1 MNRKFIS
8 KSNRVLRKI
17 LNSKDNLDIL
27 QDFIETFLE
36 MEIKEIKLNPYLE
49 SKSNYLPS
57 EENFGIADLRI
68 KLENQEELNIGIQI
82 IDGYYILNKMLL
94 YYAQIHS
101 NQLEYSDSRKFT
113 KTITINILD
122 FKYLKSMDYFSK
134 ITIPSKLENKIEL
147 YILEL
152 PKFKIKDYNNITKKE
167 AWMCYLCG
175 ENNIFFSKVFQRFS
189 KIKKLDNLLEK
200 FWNNEVME

>member
-8 KSNRVLRKI
+8 KSNRVLRQI

-68 KLENQEELNIGIQI
+68 KLENHEELNIGIQI

-122 FKYLKSMDYFSK
+122 FKYLKSDNYFSK

-175 ENNIFFSKVFQRFS
+175 ENNIFFSNVFQRFS

>member
-122 FKYLKSMDYFSK
+122 FKYLKSDNYFSK